1 MMRSV
6 TSENVPEL
14 AEMEMQKLSMISPT
28 KLVWIYPPGYKM
40 KVRWILRRM
49 MPILGGFMKKSFFRP
64 TSLILGVFSFSER

>member
-1 MMRSV
+1 MTRSV
-6 TSENVPEL
+6 TSKKVPEL

-28 KLVWIYPPGYKM
+28 KLVWIYPAEYKM

-64 TSLILGVFSFSER
+64 TSLSLTADGF